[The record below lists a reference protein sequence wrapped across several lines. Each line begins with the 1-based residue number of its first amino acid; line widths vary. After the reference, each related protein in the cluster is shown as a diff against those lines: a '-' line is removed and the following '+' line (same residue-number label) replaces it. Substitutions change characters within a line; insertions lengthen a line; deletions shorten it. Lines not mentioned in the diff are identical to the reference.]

1 MKSTSTFKMNK
12 TTKRMLSLF
21 PFPDQKSLTHFRKHM
36 IMSQLISEQAQR
48 TVQKNSK
55 DTDQA

>member
-1 MKSTSTFKMNK
+1 MNK

-21 PFPDQKSLTHFRKHM
+21 PFPDQKSLMHFRKHM